1 MNEIRTGLLTEAELA
16 DALGICRRTLIRWR
30 MARKG
35 PPHVQL
41 GRGIRYRA
49 ADVQDWLAENV
60 VDVGRHT
67 LGAP

>member
-60 VDVGRHT
+60 VDVDRHT

>member
-30 MARKG
+30 IARKG

-49 ADVQDWLAENV
+49 ADVQAWLAASV
-60 VDVGRHT
+60 VGADRHT
-67 LGAP
+67 RGAQ